1 MQDSILYK
9 ILILSEVNTLGMF
22 SHALSER
29 LKKVGLGLSYLL
41 EYICTGI

>member
-22 SHALSER
+22 SHALAVRKAQEGR
-29 LKKVGLGLSYLL
+29 
-41 EYICTGI
+41 TGSILFT